1 MSTNDIVN
9 EIEGNYE
16 LWDNKLNEI
25 YSTLKSTM
33 SPDAFQSLK
42 TKQIAWVKEK
52 KVKLKQLVLIQ
63 ITER

>member
-33 SPDAFQSLK
+33 SADAFQSLK

>member
-25 YSTLKSTM
+25 YSTLK
-33 SPDAFQSLK
+33 
-42 TKQIAWVKEK
+42 VRC
-52 KVKLKQLVLIQ
+52 QLM
-63 ITER
+63 RSSR

>member
-33 SPDAFQSLK
+33 SADAFQSLK

-52 KVKLKQLVLIQ
+52 K
-63 ITER
+63 